1 MKDITKI
8 TYLLLGLMLSVPL
21 AAQKTYY
28 MDPEGSDSNPGT
40 SDKPFATLVKVQ
52 EVVVAGDVV
61 YINPGTYV
69 VPANQVPMTTTN
81 SGLYHCV
88 FHMNK
93 SGEAGKPIS
102 YLANPN
108 KQGGCIF
115 DLSQVKPKDQRITV
129 FYVTGSNLYLKG
141 FDVIGTQVTITGHT
155 QSECFRIVKGAN
167 NNKFED
173 LRTHDG
179 MAIGFYLLG
188 GSNNH
193 ILNCDAYNNYD
204 SVSEGGKGAMLM
216 VLAVTLTHLQLAKA
230 KAREMCSKDVAHGTI
245 VMMVSI

>member
-93 SGEAGKPIS
+93 VV
-102 YLANPN
+102 
-108 KQGGCIF
+108 KQVNLFLIWLIRINRGGPFLIF
-115 DLSQVKPKDQRITV
+115 R
-129 FYVTGSNLYLKG
+129 
-141 FDVIGTQVTITGHT
+141 
-155 QSECFRIVKGAN
+155 R
-167 NNKFED
+167 
-173 LRTHDG
+173 
-179 MAIGFYLLG
+179 
-188 GSNNH
+188 
-193 ILNCDAYNNYD
+193 
-204 SVSEGGKGAMLM
+204 
-216 VLAVTLTHLQLAKA
+216 
-230 KAREMCSKDVAHGTI
+230 
-245 VMMVSI
+245 